1 MRDLI
6 FFAVVASAFVV
17 SLASGYFAGGR
28 QSAEGTAVIE
38 GRVLRAGSQTP
49 IPNVQITLL
58 KSGSSGTTFTPETVA
73 VLDSIQQMV
82 SGAPRGISHVYLD
95 SLILNREQSAG
106 LAPGT
111 FKLTSQTVVL
121 TDAAGHFRFND
132 QAPGVYGVRAALD
145 GYFGPSIN
153 GLASTTVTKSVTVEA
168 QKPLPPIDI
177 FMAIGGGITGSVRDL
192 ERRAVPGINVAAMR
206 LSYSYG
212 RPQWVEALSKTTDDR
227 GEFRI
232 FPLSPGEYYV
242 GVTPS
247 ATAVLPGPTNNW
259 VKTFFPGVA
268 DPLAAAALV
277 VSDGAEVP
285 GIDFSIQPI
294 ASIPTFKISGTAT
307 NPLAVPDATTGAVNS
322 FVNTFILSP
331 REPGAA
337 GLLSPTS
344 VQNSLPLTARPNGEF
359 EIRNV
364 RPGSYDLFVYYLSPT
379 PVGPAGAQPPSRRDY
394 IDRVRVDI
402 RDRDIE
408 GVTLRIQQGTE
419 INGKVV
425 FQGNATAPMDR
436 IRVALRSLDTMPD
449 SFAIIVGSISV
460 DASGNFSAPDIASAK
475 YGIQVAGLPQ
485 TAYVADIRQGGLS
498 VFNSGFTVGN
508 QPAIPLEIVVNA
520 NGATI
525 EGSVHSTDR
534 KPVASS
540 TVVLVPPVT
549 DRQNTMK
556 YKTATTDDKGNFS
569 MKGVPPGDYTLF
581 AWESVSSTAW
591 MNSEFLARYQNRGR
605 PVVAGQ
611 GASLNV
617 QLDVIPNDVARR

>member
-1 MRDLI
+1 MRHGPMRDL
-6 FFAVVASAFVV
+6 FFRAAVASVVVV
-17 SLASGYFAGGR
+17 SLASSGYFAGRR
-28 QSAEGTAVIE
+28 QSAEVTALIE
-38 GRVLRAGSQTP
+38 GRVLRAGSQEP

-95 SLILNREQSAG
+95 SLILNREQAAG

-111 FKLTSQTVVL
+111 FKQTSQTVVL

-132 QAPGVYGVRAALD
+132 QAPGIYGVRAALD

-153 GLASTTVTKSVTVEA
+153 GLASTTVTKSVSVEA
-168 QKPLPPIDI
+168 RKPLPPIDI
-177 FMAIGGGITGSVRDL
+177 FMAKGGGITGSVRDL
-192 ERRAVPGINVAAMR
+192 EGQAVPGVNVAAMR

-212 RPQWVEALSKTTDDR
+212 RPQWAEALSKTTDDR
-227 GEFRI
+227 GEFRL

-259 VKTFFPGVA
+259 VKTFFPGVT
-268 DPLAAAALV
+268 DPSAAAALV
-277 VSDGAEVP
+277 VTDGAELP
-285 GIDFSIQPI
+285 GIDLSIQPI
-294 ASIPTFKISGTAT
+294 TSIPTFKISGTAS
-307 NPLAVPDATTGAVNS
+307 NPLAVPDPTTGFFNP

-337 GLLSPTS
+337 GPMSPTS
-344 VQNSLPLTARPNGEF
+344 VQNSLGLAGSNGEF

-364 RPGSYDLFVYYLSPT
+364 RPGSYDLFIYYLSPT
-379 PVGPAGAQPPSRRDY
+379 SRHEQ
-394 IDRVRVDI
+394 IDRARVDI
-402 RDRDIE
+402 QDKDIE

-419 INGKVV
+419 IHGKVV
-425 FQGNATAPMDR
+425 IQGNAMVPMDR
-436 IRVALRSLDTMPD
+436 IRLMLRSLDTMPD
-449 SFAIIVGSISV
+449 SFAAIVGNIPV
-460 DASGNFSAPDIASAK
+460 DVSGNFSAPDIASAK

-508 QPAIPLEIVVNA
+508 QTAIPLEIVVNA

-525 EGSVHSTDR
+525 EGSVQTTDR

-549 DRQNTMK
+549 DRQNPMK
-556 YKTATTDDKGNFS
+556 YKTATTDNKGNFS
-569 MKGVPPGDYTLF
+569 MKGVAPGDYTLF
-581 AWESVSSTAW
+581 AWESVLSTAW

-605 PVVAGQ
+605 RILAGQ
-611 GASLNV
+611 GTSLNV
-617 QLDVIPNDVARR
+617 QLDVISNDI

>member
-1 MRDLI
+1 MRDL
-6 FFAVVASAFVV
+6 FFRAGVAAVAVIAIV
-17 SLASGYFAGGR
+17 SGYVAGGR
-28 QSAEGTAVIE
+28 QSTEATAVIE
-38 GRVLRAGSQTP
+38 GRVLRAGSQEP
-49 IPNVQITLL
+49 IPNVQVTLL

-95 SLILNREQSAG
+95 SLILNREQAAG
-106 LAPGT
+106 LALGT

-168 QKPLPPIDI
+168 QKPLPSID
-177 FMAIGGGITGSVRDL
+177 FLLAKGGGITGSVRDP
-192 ERRAVPGINVAAMR
+192 EGRAVPGINVAATR
-206 LSYSYG
+206 LGYSYG
-212 RPQWVEALSKTTDDR
+212 RPVFVEALSKTTDDR
-227 GEFRI
+227 GEFRL

-242 GVTPS
+242 GVTPA

-259 VKTFFPGVA
+259 VKTFFPGVT
-268 DPLAAAALV
+268 DPSAAAALA

-294 ASIPTFKISGTAT
+294 SSIPTFKISGTAT
-307 NPLAVPDATTGAVNS
+307 NPLAVPDATTGAINP

-331 REPGAA
+331 REPGTA
-337 GLLSPTS
+337 GSMNPTS
-344 VQNSLPLTARPNGEF
+344 VQNSLPFGRPNGEF

-364 RPGSYDLFVYYLSPT
+364 RPGSYDLFTYYLSPN
-379 PVGPAGAQPPSRRDY
+379 PAGPRRDY
-394 IDRVRVDI
+394 IDRARVDI
-402 RDRDIE
+402 RDKDIE

-419 INGKVV
+419 IHGKVLI
-425 FQGNATAPMDR
+425 QGNTTMPMER
-436 IRVALRSLDTMPD
+436 IRLTLRSLDTMPD
-449 SFAIIVGSISV
+449 SFAVIVGSIPV

-508 QPAIPLEIVVNA
+508 QTAIPLEIVVNA

-525 EGSVHSTDR
+525 EGSVQTPEH
-534 KPVASS
+534 KPVAGS
-540 TVVLVPPVT
+540 TVVLVPPVN
-549 DRQNTMK
+549 DRQNAMK
-556 YKTATTDDKGNFS
+556 YKTATTDEKGNFA
-569 MKGVPPGDYTLF
+569 MKGVSPSEYTLF
-581 AWESVSSTAW
+581 AWESAPSTAW

-605 PVVAGQ
+605 RVVTSQ
-611 GASLNV
+611 GSSLNV
-617 QLDVIPNDVARR
+617 QLDVIPADIARR